1 MLQKYWAVSATGV
14 LHVGAHKAE
23 ESVGYDE
30 AGWGHVY
37 WVEAQPNM
45 VSELRSQLNISRNTV
60 IELAA
65 WDSEIAS
72 MTLHVTNNSESTS
85 LLEMG
90 THRVHYPHIS
100 VMQEVKVRAGRLDKH
115 LPKGANF
122 DFVNLDIQGAELQ
135 ALKGLE
141 EYMPQVQ
148 WIYSEINFE
157 DLYVGGTTIYAL
169 DDFLKRAGFVMVAR
183 MRVPKVGWGDGLWIR
198 KEIRTNRFKS
208 LLGRSHLRLIYLY
221 RAARSG
227 LKFVIRQLKN
237 WAS

>member
-1 MLQKYWAVSATGV
+1 M
-14 LHVGAHKAE
+14 GAHKAE
-23 ESVGYDE
+23 ESIGYDE

-37 WVEAQPNM
+37 WVEAQPIRA
-45 VSELRSQLNISRNTV
+45 SELRSQLNVTRNTV

-65 WDSEIAS
+65 WDSEVAS

-90 THRVHYPHIS
+90 THRVHYPDIS
-100 VMQEVKVRAGRLDKH
+100 VVKEVKVKAGRLDKH

-122 DFVNLDIQGAELQ
+122 NFVNLDIQGAELQ

-141 EYMPQVQ
+141 EYMSQVQ

-169 DDFLKRAGFVMVAR
+169 DEFLKRAGFVMAAR
-183 MRVPKVGWGDGLWIR
+183 IRVPKVGWGDGLWIR
-198 KEIRTNRFKS
+198 KEVRTKRLKS
-208 LLGRSHLRLIYLY
+208 LLGRSHLRIIYLY
-221 RAARSG
+221 RAARSWLG
-227 LKFVIRQLKN
+227 FAIRYVIN
-237 WAS
+237 

>member
-1 MLQKYWAVSATGV
+1 M
-14 LHVGAHKAE
+14 GAHKAE

-37 WVEAQPNM
+37 WIEAQPNRA
-45 VSELRSQLNISRNTV
+45 SELRSRLNGSKNTV

-65 WDSEIAS
+65 WDSEVAS

-90 THRVHYPHIS
+90 THRLHYPDIS
-100 VMQEVKVRAGRLDKH
+100 VVQEVKVKAGRLDKH
-115 LPKGANF
+115 LPKSANF
-122 DFVNLDIQGAELQ
+122 NFVNLDIQGAELQ

-157 DLYVGGTTIYAL
+157 DLYVGGTTIEAL
-169 DDFLKRAGFVMVAR
+169 DEFLKRAGFVMAAR

-208 LLGRSHLRLIYLY
+208 QLGRYHLRLIYFY
-221 RAARSG
+221 RLLRSWLG
-227 LKFVIRQLKN
+227 IVIRQLKN
-237 WAS
+237 